1 MITKVQR
8 TTITWVCWLLLAL
21 FGLYIIKNLFSE
33 SFKAPAILDS
43 YFTPPVPLDKVKNE
57 SSGETLCRKLATDAF
72 QVPFIKIRPDF
83 LKNNVTGANLE
94 LDIYNEGL
102 KLAIEYN
109 GRQHYDYVPFFHKNY
124 EHFQTQK
131 YRDEIKKMLCK
142 QNGIHLIEIKYNSTP
157 TEIATIIKLEAEKYR
172 GSLISKNN

>member
-1 MITKVQR
+1 MNFTKDELSA
-8 TTITWVCWLLLAL
+8 IHWCFGLLAIL
-21 FGLYIIKNLFSE
+21 FVLYIVKNVFAE
-33 SFKAPAILDS
+33 HFKSPAILET
-43 YFTPPVPLDKVKNE
+43 YFNPPSTPPKVKNE
-57 SSGETLCRKLATDAF
+57 SSGETLCRKLATEAF
-72 QVPFIKIRPDF
+72 NVPFIKIRPDF

-94 LDIYNEGL
+94 LDIYNESL

-142 QNGIHLIEIKYNSTP
+142 QNGIHLIEIRYDSTP

-172 GSLISKNN
+172 KIQ

>member
-1 MITKVQR
+1 MNFTKDELSA
-8 TTITWVCWLLLAL
+8 IKWCFGLLAIF
-21 FGLYIIKNLFSE
+21 FGLYIVKNVFAEYFAS
-33 SFKAPAILDS
+33 PAILDS
-43 YFTPPVPLDKVKNE
+43 YFTTPTTPQKVKNE
-57 SSGETLCRKLATDAF
+57 SSGETLCRKLATEAF
-72 QVPFIKIRPDF
+72 NVPFIKIRPDF

-94 LDIYNEGL
+94 LDIYNEKL

-142 QNGIHLIEIKYNSTP
+142 QNGIHLIEIRYDSTP
-157 TEIATIIKLEAEKYR
+157 AEIATIIKLEASRYQQPT
-172 GSLISKNN
+172 